1 MKRRWRQELRREL
14 AFPKSTRA
22 FSSIPFIRSGSGS
35 PASSPSSPMR
45 SSAVRAARIGRAC
58 FSAKASSKNV
68 LARQISKQLNNRRN
82 RDNYFTTSLTADN
95 AIFVERLV
103 AHFSNDKIN
112 KKIYNN
118 HLRKKQ
124 LPECFGSILYLIEAK
139 ILAKYSG
146 S

>member
-1 MKRRWRQELRREL
+1 
-14 AFPKSTRA
+14 
-22 FSSIPFIRSGSGS
+22 
-35 PASSPSSPMR
+35 MR